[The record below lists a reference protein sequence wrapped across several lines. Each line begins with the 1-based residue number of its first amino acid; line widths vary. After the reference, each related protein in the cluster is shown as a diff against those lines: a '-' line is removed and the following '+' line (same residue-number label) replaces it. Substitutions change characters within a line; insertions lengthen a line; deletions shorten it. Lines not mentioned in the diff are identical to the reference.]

1 MNLTRNTLYGDGV
14 FESMLLKNNQ
24 IALWPYHFQRLTN
37 SLQYLGIHFDLSAE
51 TLLQIIQNHL
61 TQNALNHE
69 PLVRIRLTIYRQ
81 SQGLYL
87 PQTNH
92 FAFDITATAYQTPP
106 PVNTINTINYYTEN
120 LKIAQSPLSNH
131 KTTSSALYVLAALY
145 KQQQNLDEIILLN
158 QYQRIVEAG
167 SSNIYLLK
175 NNQIRTPLLTEGPI
189 NGVFRTF
196 LLDNFNIEE
205 TTITQNDLETA
216 DEVFT
221 SNAIQGLRPVVHSPL
236 GKPYQTTQTNKL
248 MHNIK
253 QILKN

>member
-24 IALWPYHFQRLTN
+24 IALWPYHFQRLSH
-37 SLQYLGIHFDLSAE
+37 SLQYLGIHFDLSAAA
-51 TLLQIIQNHL
+51 LLQILKSHL

-92 FAFDITATAYQTPP
+92 FALDIAATAYQTPP
-106 PVNTINTINYYTEN
+106 PLNAINTINYYTEN
-120 LKIAQSPLSNH
+120 LKTAHSPLSNH

-145 KQQQNLDEIILLN
+145 KQQQNLEEILLLN
-158 QYQRIVEAG
+158 QHQRVVEAG
-167 SSNIYLLK
+167 SSNIYLIK
-175 NNQIRTPLLTEGPI
+175 NNQIRTPSLTEGPI

-196 LLDNFNIEE
+196 LLDNFPIAE

-221 SNAIQGLRPVVHSPL
+221 SNAIQGLRPVAHSPL

-248 MHNIK
+248 MDNIK